1 MTVSA
6 DRPQYLEQ
14 TLDSWRH
21 VRSTEDWVFG
31 FSVEPGPHLRACAD
45 LIDRFTESRKSFV
58 IVNPKRYGV
67 LRNPFAS
74 FNNAFRQFEFVV
86 LSEEDVEVSN
96 DILEFFSC
104 MSSKYIDAQ
113 KVLAV
118 CAENWCAPGNDH
130 DAVFLDPR
138 FCPLVWGTWQ
148 DRWENTLRDT
158 WDLDYSTGNADGSHA
173 GWDWNINRI
182 IKSEGFKVA
191 APGVARSL
199 HIGRKGVHMLEQD
212 FAASQSP
219 TYVASHTEFHWGST
233 KT

>member
-21 VRSTEDWVFG
+21 VRSAEDWVFG
-31 FSVEPGPHLRACAD
+31 FAVEPGPHLRACVD
-45 LIDRFTESRKSFV
+45 LIERWSDNRKTCVLFNPTRF
-58 IVNPKRYGV
+58 GV
-67 LRNPFAS
+67 LRNPFMS
-74 FNNAFRQFEFVV
+74 FNFFFEQYQFVV

-104 MSSKYIDAQ
+104 MSDRFRDDQ
-113 KVLAV
+113 EVLAV
-118 CAENWCAPGNDH
+118 CAENWCAPGNTH

-138 FCPLVWGTWQ
+138 FCPLVWGTWR
-148 DRWENTLRDT
+148 DRWEKTLRDT
-158 WDLDYSTGNADGSHA
+158 WDLDYSSGNADGSHA

-182 IKSEGFKVA
+182 IKREGFKVA

-199 HIGRKGVHMLEQD
+199 HIGRHGVHMLEQD

-219 TYVASHTEFHWGST
+219 TYVPVHADRHWG
-233 KT
+233 

>member
-14 TLDSWRH
+14 TLNSWSRI
-21 VRSTEDWVFG
+21 RPTEGWEFG
-31 FSVEPGPHLRACAD
+31 FAVEPGKHLRRVLDMIYAW
-45 LIDRFTESRKSFV
+45 LTEYQPTGWV
-58 IVNPKRYGV
+58 LHNQKRLGV
-67 LRNPFAS
+67 LRNPHMLLDY
-74 FNNAFRQFEFVV
+74 AFGDYEFVV
-86 LSEEDVEVSN
+86 LCEEDVEVSN

-104 MSSKYIDAQ
+104 MSNRYRDEQ
-113 KVLAV
+113 EVLAV
-118 CAENWCAPGNDH
+118 CAENWCAPGNTH

-138 FCPLVWGTWQ
+138 FCPLVWGTWR
-148 DRWENTLRDT
+148 DRWEKTLRDT

-182 IKSEGFKVA
+182 IKRDGFKVA

-219 TYVASHTEFHWGST
+219 TYVPVHADRHWG
-233 KT
+233 